1 MILSFCYYNHSKN
14 PDRTIPLAFHLEQT
28 LKELPMTKSK
38 TKSQVIDRITDI
50 DKHDIITTDE
60 DIIDAVIVSETG
72 IVRNKKGVFQKGTK
86 NPREALKQVKIKELK
101 EIIERKTG
109 KSCERIIQK
118 LAMIALYDPDE
129 KVLVKDESSGEYET
143 KKRRYH
149 FYNATT
155 QMQAI
160 TLLLAYVY
168 GRPTEKTETE
178 TQVDVRIEKT
188 VADITSLIEQNK
200 ERIRLVK

>member
-1 MILSFCYYNHSKN
+1 
-14 PDRTIPLAFHLEQT
+14 
-28 LKELPMTKSK
+28 
-38 TKSQVIDRITDI
+38 
-50 DKHDIITTDE
+50 
-60 DIIDAVIVSETG
+60 
-72 IVRNKKGVFQKGTK
+72 
-86 NPREALKQVKIKELK
+86 
-101 EIIERKTG
+101 
-109 KSCERIIQK
+109 
-118 LAMIALYDPDE
+118 MIALYDPDE